1 MNQVIASFVESL
13 SLKDNN
19 PGQLEEQWEEQDLEI
34 KQAHLIKT
42 LGQEVQLI
50 LVLGLVMQI
59 I

>member
-19 PGQLEEQWEEQDLEI
+19 RGQLEEQWEEQDLEI